1 MLYERYAD
9 KIKRIAAV
17 RDIILR
23 FKFLIIGVLVANFIL
38 TVCFLATQGMIL
50 GGIKG
55 ETEYTY
61 GNDVEFRATALF
73 SLRPSMEYSS
83 DGGETWEKEAPVMP
97 GEYKVCAKTHRMF
110 VIPQRS
116 ESVDFVI
123 SKKNLVLT
131 LKDNE
136 VEWREI
142 PSVNTDGLVRGDALS
157 SVEVVVD
164 STAIGEATAD
174 IMESTACITSP
185 DGNDVT
191 GAYNITAE
199 DGTVNV
205 IAKLVTLKANDVT
218 KTYDGTPLAVDGYTV
233 VDGGVIEGHTLD
245 VSFNEPALT
254 NVGSKDIKITGVK
267 IFEGSEDVTEFYRV
281 LTQDGVA
288 KVTKRPVSIVAHDFE
303 KVYDGEALNLTSFT
317 LTDADGDHRLPAGDE
332 WDIRASAKTVE
343 SNLTDPQEI
352 IGYVGYAGIKN
363 GEHDVSSNYKITLD
377 NGNVKITKRP
387 ITVTPMD
394 ETKTYDGKAFS
405 MYSYA
410 PIADGALV
418 SGDKATVILNT
429 PALIDA
435 GSENIR
441 VSSVTIKGARGDV
454 THCYEITKESATAE
468 ITPRPIKII
477 MQDFEKEYDGN
488 TITLTS
494 PTHYTVDGEFVLD
507 HGVVVDFKTPS
518 EYVLACKNKPYDVEY
533 YLTVGGVKNTRIS
546 KNYDVTFVNEAVITV
561 TSRLIEVTANDI
573 MGLVYSATDYE
584 ISHFLG
590 NQITYVEYL
599 GKQYS
604 FTIAFTDGKYRN
616 AGTYDYTLDCRVWM
630 DGVDV
635 SGEFDIIIYYTGTNS
650 SEIVI
655 APYTVTVKLNDVE
668 KIYDGKA
675 VTEAEC
681 ITVNKVLVGGDRL
694 VINGFETDC
703 INVLYDK
710 NENVIAYNFR
720 ISHSFDLSSGSYAG
734 NYGVS
739 YYGES
744 YYGDE
749 RYVNITVNPVTVRI
763 TANDYAKMYDGNAA
777 EFKNVNAVKLDM
789 NSGTFT
795 YKGEDAYPLVGSD
808 TLTLGFGGGAKYVDV
823 LRYEGKAGYGSY
835 QYTVDWK
842 VNSTNTGNYA
852 VSVDY
857 TDGGEQTSDVTIV
870 PVRVK
875 ITAMD
880 YEQVYDA
887 TYVSIY
893 QPKVTNIAVST
904 GYSDGSYTSY
914 KELYMS
920 GEAASAPYH
929 YLDSANKDKISYG
942 FGNNAEYINVLRDAD
957 GKVADYRYT
966 VEYNVIESKDST
978 VTDRIID
985 NYDVVIEYTTDSNG
999 DKTPDCSTIRIYP
1012 ISVTVSANDVS
1023 RYYDGTAYK
1032 ITDSGLLT
1040 VKVSNTYDFDNEK
1053 YISYSTVEL
1062 ATLNGKQQTYYEIF
1076 KHKEGNTDKV
1086 AKIACT
1092 FGESQDIRNVK
1103 RDVDGKVIPYL
1114 YTVNWQLS
1122 DCIAV
1127 NYDVAISYTSD
1138 SNEDK
1143 TPDCS
1148 TITINPVV
1156 VSITA
1161 NYYAKIYDD
1170 TALKITDDGV
1180 MSNATVT
1187 ALKVNGSFSTASRA
1201 LKVVDG
1207 KKQNYYE
1214 LVSYVDGKTTVVEKL
1229 VLHFVDVD
1237 TKKTVDGYVDVKR
1250 DADGGIVAYSYNV
1263 IGEMLDGAL
1272 LSNYELA
1279 VSYESYDVDDITGEE
1294 IEFSRI
1300 YIVPRPVYVTTE
1312 SKEFDFDG
1320 KAHSYPVGKIEAGED
1335 IDGDKILDT
1344 GILSHHQKKEAD
1356 GVWSDFL
1363 EMTLVGTKTNTV
1375 SFNIIASE
1383 GGADKTSNYEIVCVG
1398 GTLTVKPLSVSF
1410 KASSV
1415 KGEYIGKTF
1424 DIAVKSYKNV
1434 TLLDGDE
1441 ILFVRAETKQVDAG
1455 TGKSYISL
1463 AVIKTCYGYEIY
1475 TFDGKNATVRTY
1487 QRDVENKDMQIVVAD
1502 GQYIVISA
1510 SNNSVSFHTYDLAN
1524 EVYSDENAIWREDI
1538 GEESY
1543 SYYKFDNVDGK
1554 VVVLPREVIIL
1565 CSSETAEFGPLTG
1578 TAIVTKDNMIDGHYL
1593 YFVTSG
1599 EAVEEG
1605 ITVINTVRIEDI
1617 QIYSSAEMTPETLLP
1632 EYVKDN
1638 YKFTIKD
1645 GTLLIK

>member
-97 GEYKVCAKTHRMF
+97 GEYKVRAKTHRMF

-136 VEWREI
+136 VEWRAI

-233 VDGGVIEGHTLD
+233 VDGGVIKGHTLD

-387 ITVTPMD
+387 ITVTPID

-454 THCYEITKESATAE
+454 THCYEIKKESATAE

-635 SGEFDIIIYYTGTNS
+635 SGEFDIIIDYTGTNS

-655 APYTVTVKLNDVE
+655 APYTVTVKINNVE

-675 VTEAEC
+675 VTETEC
-681 ITVNKVLVGGDRL
+681 ITVNKTLIGGDRL
-694 VINGFETDC
+694 VINGFKTDC

-710 NENVIAYNFR
+710 NENVIAYKFK

-739 YYGES
+739 YYG
-744 YYGDE
+744 DE
-749 RYVNITVNPVTVRI
+749 REVNITVKPVTVRI

-795 YKGEDAYPLVGSD
+795 YKGEDAYLLVGSD

-857 TDGGEQTSDVTIV
+857 TDDGEQTSDVTIV
-870 PVRVK
+870 PVRVE
-875 ITAMD
+875 ISAMN
-880 YEQVYDA
+880 YEKVYDA
-887 TYVSIY
+887 TYVSVNDS
-893 QPKVTNIAVST
+893 KVTNIVVST
-904 GYSDGSYTSY
+904 GYSNGVYTFY
-914 KELYMS
+914 KEIFWD
-920 GEAASAPYH
+920 AASADAVYY
-929 YLDSANKDKISYG
+929 YLDSAKNDKINIL
-942 FGNNAEYINVLRDAD
+942 FGNNAEYINVLRDSD
-957 GKVADYRYT
+957 GNVIAYEYT
-966 VEYNVIESKDST
+966 VDYTVTDAKDAT

-985 NYDVVIEYTTDSNG
+985 NYDVEIIYTTDSNA
-999 DKTPDCSTIRIYP
+999 DLKTDCSLIKIYP
-1012 ISVTVSANDVS
+1012 IAVSVTANNVS
-1023 RYYDGTAYK
+1023 RYYDGTEYK

-1040 VKVSNTYDFDNEK
+1040 LMVSKTYDFANGA
-1053 YISYSTVEL
+1053 YTSYSTVGL
-1062 ATLNGKQQTYYEIF
+1062 ATLDGKQQSYYEIF
-1076 KHKEGNTDKV
+1076 KYKDGKTDKI
-1086 AKIACT
+1086 AKIAVA
-1092 FGESQDIRNVK
+1092 FGESQEIKNVK
-1103 RDVDGKVIPYL
+1103 RDADGKVVPYE
-1114 YTVNWQLS
+1114 YTVNWQLY
-1122 DCIAV
+1122 DCIVNNYEVAV
-1127 NYDVAISYTSD
+1127 SYQECRNDVLIDTGYY
-1138 SNEDK
+1138 
-1143 TPDCS
+1143 S
-1148 TITINPVV
+1148 TITIEPVIV
-1156 VSITA
+1156 NIKA
-1161 NYYAKIYDD
+1161 NDYSKIYDD
-1170 TALKITDDGV
+1170 TAVRITDDGV
-1180 MSNATVT
+1180 ITNVSVQELKIDGSYLTVSKEL
-1187 ALKVNGSFSTASRA
+1187 AVL
-1201 LKVVDG
+1201 DG
-1207 KKQNYYE
+1207 KKQSYYE
-1214 LVSYVDGKTTVVEKL
+1214 LVSYVDGKTTVVEKMIL
-1229 VLHFVDVD
+1229 RFVDAD
-1237 TKKTVDGYVDVKR
+1237 TGNIVDGYVDVKR
-1250 DADGGIVAYSYNV
+1250 HADGGIIAYSYNV

-1279 VSYESYDVDDITGEE
+1279 VSYELLY
-1294 IEFSRI
+1294 FSRI

-1344 GILSHHQKKEAD
+1344 GILSHHKKKEAD

-1424 DIAVKSYKNV
+1424 DIAVKSDKNV
-1434 TLLDGDE
+1434 TLFDGDE

-1487 QRDVENKDMQIVVAD
+1487 QRDVENKDMQIVIAD

-1510 SNNSVSFHTYDLAN
+1510 SKTVTYYTYDQDK
-1524 EVYSDENAIWREDI
+1524 EDIFDENAIWREDI

-1543 SYYKFDNVDGK
+1543 SYYNFDNVDGK

>member
-97 GEYKVCAKTHRMF
+97 GEYKVRAKTHRMF

-136 VEWREI
+136 VEWRAI

-387 ITVTPMD
+387 ITVTPID

-410 PIADGALV
+410 PIAEGALV
-418 SGDKATVILNT
+418 SGDKATVRLTT

-468 ITPRPIKII
+468 ITPRSIKII
-477 MQDFEKEYDGN
+477 MQNFEKEYDGN

-518 EYVLACKNKPYDVEY
+518 EYVLACKNKPYDVTW
-533 YLTVGGVKNTRIS
+533 YLTDGGVKNTQIN
-546 KNYDVTFVNEAVITV
+546 KNYDVTFINTAYVTITSKQIKVN
-561 TSRLIEVTANDI
+561 ANDI
-573 MGLVYSATDYE
+573 TGLVYSATDYDA
-584 ISHFLG
+584 SMFLE
-590 NQITYVEYL
+590 NQITYEEYL
-599 GKQYS
+599 GSQYS
-604 FTIAFTDGKYRN
+604 FTINFTNKKYRN
-616 AGTYDYTLDCRVWM
+616 AGTDDYKLDCQVWM
-630 DGVDV
+630 NGVDV
-635 SGEFDIIIYYTGTNS
+635 SNEFDIDINYTSNGS
-650 SEIVI
+650 SKIVI
-655 APYTVTVKLNDVE
+655 DPYAVTVKLKNVA
-668 KIYDGKA
+668 KIYDGNA

-681 ITVNKVLVGGDRL
+681 ITVNKTLIGGDRL
-694 VINGFETDC
+694 VIEGFETDC
-703 INVLYDK
+703 TNVLYK
-710 NENVIAYNFR
+710 NGAVAAYNLPINHTF
-720 ISHSFDLSSGSYAG
+720 SLTSGSVAG
-734 NYGVS
+734 NYKVTYEGN
-739 YYGES
+739 EK
-744 YYGDE
+744 E
-749 RYVNITVNPVTVRI
+749 VNITINPVKVLI
-763 TANDYAKMYDGNAA
+763 SANDYAKMYDGNAA
-777 EFKNVNAVKLDM
+777 EFKNVNAVKLEL
-789 NSGTFT
+789 NSGAVT
-795 YKGEDAYPLVGSD
+795 YTGKDTYTLVGSD
-808 TLTLGFGGGAKYVDV
+808 TLTLGFGGNAEYVDV
-823 LRYEGKAGYGSY
+823 LRSEGKTGYESY
-835 QYTVDWK
+835 HYTVSYK
-842 VNSTNTGNYA
+842 VNSRNTGNYV

-857 TDGGEQTSDVTIV
+857 TDDQNRTSDVTIV

-904 GYSDGSYTSY
+904 GYSNGEYTFY
-914 KELYMS
+914 KEIFWD
-920 GEAASAPYH
+920 AASADAVYY
-929 YLDSANKDKISYG
+929 YLDSAKNDKINIL
-942 FGNNAEYINVLRDAD
+942 FGNNAEYINVLRDSD
-957 GKVADYRYT
+957 GNVIAYEYT
-966 VEYNVIESKDST
+966 VDYT
-978 VTDRIID
+978 VTDAKDATVTDKIID
-985 NYDVVIEYTTDSNG
+985 NYDVEIIYTTDSNA
-999 DKTPDCSTIRIYP
+999 DLKTDCSLIKIYP
-1012 ISVTVSANDVS
+1012 ISVSVTANNVS
-1023 RYYDGTAYK
+1023 RYYDGTSYT

-1040 VKVSNTYDFDNEK
+1040 VKVSKNYDFANKK
-1053 YISYSTVEL
+1053 YTSYSTVGL
-1062 ATLNGKQQTYYEIF
+1062 ATLDGKQQSYYEIF
-1076 KHKEGNTDKV
+1076 KYKEDKNDKI
-1086 AKIACT
+1086 AKIAVA
-1092 FGESQDIRNVK
+1092 FGESQEIKNVK
-1103 RDVDGKVIPYL
+1103 RDADRKVVPYE
-1114 YTVNWQLS
+1114 YTVNWLLY
-1122 DCIAV
+1122 DCIV
-1127 NYDVAISYTSD
+1127 DNYEVTVSYQEGRNDVLIDTGYY
-1138 SNEDK
+1138 
-1143 TPDCS
+1143 S
-1148 TITINPVV
+1148 TITIEPVIV
-1156 VSITA
+1156 NIKA
-1161 NYYAKIYDD
+1161 NDYSKIYDD
-1170 TALKITDDGV
+1170 TAVRITDDGV
-1180 MSNATVT
+1180 ITNVSVQELKIDGSYLTVSKEL
-1187 ALKVNGSFSTASRA
+1187 AVL
-1201 LKVVDG
+1201 DG
-1207 KKQNYYE
+1207 KKQSYYD
-1214 LVSYVDGKTTVVEKL
+1214 LVSYVDGKTTVVEKMI
-1229 VLHFVDVD
+1229 LHFVDAD
-1237 TKKTVDGYVDVKR
+1237 TGNIVDGYVDVKR

-1279 VSYESYDVDDITGEE
+1279 VSYELLYS
-1294 IEFSRI
+1294 SRI

-1344 GILSHHQKKEAD
+1344 GILAHHQKKEAD
-1356 GVWSDFL
+1356 GTWSDYL

-1434 TLLDGDE
+1434 TLFDGDE

-1510 SNNSVSFHTYDLAN
+1510 SNKVTYYTYNQDK
-1524 EVYSDENAIWREDI
+1524 EDIFDENAIWREDI

-1554 VVVLPREVIIL
+1554 AVVLPREVIIL

-1605 ITVINTVRIEDI
+1605 VTVINTVRIEDI